1 MGYSSTRGAVAAF
14 FDIDGTLISK
24 NSGPLYMKFLRRR
37 GEIRRRDA
45 LRTIYL
51 YLRYRL
57 GLLDI
62 EAAAASTSGWIRGR
76 SEEAVA
82 EHCRLWYR
90 DMVRQYLQPEMVR
103 RVQAHRAEGHV
114 VALLSSSTAYL
125 ATPLAEDLGIEHLLV
140 SRLVIENGR
149 FTGDVHRPICYGA
162 GKIHWAR
169 RFAEEHD
176 IDLARSWFYTD
187 SVTDLPMLEI
197 VGHPEIVNPDPR
209 LRREARKR
217 GWNIMQISVDDPMP
231 VSA

>member
-1 MGYSSTRGAVAAF
+1 VAVAAF

-24 NSGPLYMKFLRRR
+24 NSGRLYMKFLRRR
-37 GEIRRRDA
+37 GEIRRRDT
-45 LRTIYL
+45 LRTVYL

-62 EAAAASTSGWIRGR
+62 EAAAQSSGGWIRGR
-76 SEEAVA
+76 SEQAVA

-90 DMVRQYLQPEMVR
+90 EMVRQYLQPEMVR
-103 RVQAHRAEGHV
+103 RVQSHRAAGHV
-114 VALLSSSTAYL
+114 VALLSSTTPYL

-149 FTGDVHRPICYGA
+149 FTGEVHRPICYGA

-176 IDLARSWFYTD
+176 IDLAESWFYTD

-197 VGHPEIVNPDPR
+197 VGHPEVVNPDPR
-209 LRREARKR
+209 LRREAKKR
-217 GWNIMQISVDDPMP
+217 GWNIMQIRVDDPAP
-231 VSA
+231 VPA